1 MSFRVGDIVSAYKI
15 LGIVGSGGMG
25 EVYKVEHTITKRI
38 EAMKVVISSH
48 PADAENTQRFLREI
62 QVQASLHHPN
72 ITSVHN
78 AFTIGDDLVMVMEL
92 VEGNTL
98 ESILKQRPIPI
109 SRAIDYTR
117 QLLAALNAAHLH
129 GIIHRDVTPAN
140 IIVTPEGV
148 IKLTD
153 FGLAKAPAQLRLTQS
168 GRLMGSPHFMS
179 PEQVRGITTLDART
193 DIYSLGAVV
202 YEMVTGKKPFE
213 GEDAFTIMR
222 AQVESRPVP
231 PVEIEPSVP
240 AGLNTIILKALEKDP
255 WERFQ
260 TADEFLAALLQVEGS
275 AGEPPQPEALAR
287 QGKRAVQKLSVAVAV
302 LTAAAVLVDVGI
314 APFSARAGNTAH
326 FAKSREPQGA
336 APLPIESPAPASS
349 TAKKKGRSRF
359 WKTMGKIVHPWK

>member
-1 MSFRVGDIVSAYKI
+1 
-15 LGIVGSGGMG
+15 
-25 EVYKVEHTITKRI
+25 
-38 EAMKVVISSH
+38 
-48 PADAENTQRFLREI
+48 
-62 QVQASLHHPN
+62 
-72 ITSVHN
+72 
-78 AFTIGDDLVMVMEL
+78 MVMEL

-98 ESILKQRPIPI
+98 ESLLKHRPIPI

-117 QLLAALNAAHLH
+117 QVLAALNAAHLH

-153 FGLAKAPAQLRLTQS
+153 FGLAKAPAQVRFTQS
-168 GRLMGSPHFMS
+168 GRLMGSPYFMS
-179 PEQVRGITTLDART
+179 PEQVRGVSALDART
-193 DIYSLGAVV
+193 DLYSLGAVV

-231 PVEIEPSVP
+231 PVEIAPSVP
-240 AGLNTIILKALEKDP
+240 AALNTIILKALEKDP

-275 AGEPPQPEALAR
+275 AGEAAPQPEALAR

-314 APFSARAGNTAH
+314 APFAAPAWNTPH
-326 FAKSREPQGA
+326 FAKSREPQGPVPA
-336 APLPIESPAPASS
+336 VTPASPPIESPAPASS